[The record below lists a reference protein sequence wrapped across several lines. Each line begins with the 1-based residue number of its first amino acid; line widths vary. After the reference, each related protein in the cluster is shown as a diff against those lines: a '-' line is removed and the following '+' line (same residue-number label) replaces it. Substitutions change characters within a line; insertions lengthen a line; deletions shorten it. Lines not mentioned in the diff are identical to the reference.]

1 MISRL
6 IDQLTKDEAL
16 SIYLERMQTVS
27 LSDLEDCFQASWNKL
42 ISNKECIDRSLFLS
56 FLEKEHARCVAFET
70 YFKAMDE
77 LIEIKILKPR

>member
-42 ISNKECIDRSLFLS
+42 VANKECIDRSLFLS
-56 FLEKEHARCVAFET
+56 FLEKEHTRCVAFEK
-70 YFKAMDE
+70 YFSAMNE
-77 LIEIKILKPR
+77 LAEIKILKPR